1 MNADDRD
8 RLRRILAT
16 FDEAGLVALANKG
29 LVRRAQ
35 KDLEAGGLEH
45 EETDTALVVRGP
57 GWVVTMP
64 PDGPAHADDD
74 TKASG
79 VTRQILAATIY
90 LRDRWAAQE
99 NDERGTRNDESAAPS
114 DHHSEEALLALELD
128 HLEKWAGKTV
138 VREALADV
146 RRGVEIEVETHAIL
160 TIRFIREEVEA
171 RLLPVAGKKSARALL
186 DEMLTTAPK
195 SLHKR
200 WVVAAV
206 LAFQQSRGRVLEH
219 PADAA
224 PPEEPGALRSRRR
237 SPTRRGSC
245 SKAWRRRASPTRR
258 SAWWSGCSRCRCRRR
273 PSTCRG

>member
-1 MNADDRD
+1 MNTDDRD
-8 RLRRILAT
+8 RLRRILAS
-16 FDEAGLVALANKG
+16 FDEVGLVALSNKG

-35 KDLEAGGLEH
+35 KDLEAGGLTH
-45 EETDTALVVRGP
+45 EETDAAVVVRGP

-64 PDGPAHADDD
+64 PDGPAHATDD

-90 LRDRWAAQE
+90 LRDRWAGLQK
-99 NDERGTRNDESAAPS
+99 DEGGRMKDEEKPDSVHPSSLILHPSA
-114 DHHSEEALLALELD
+114 EALLGLELD

-138 VREALADV
+138 VREALAV
-146 RRGVEIEVETHAIL
+146 GRGGMEIEVETRAGL
-160 TIRFIREEVEA
+160 TIRILRHEVEA
-171 RLLPVAGKKSARALL
+171 RLPPVAGKKSARALL
-186 DEMLTTAPK
+186 DEVLTTAPK

-224 PPEEPGALRSRRR
+224 PGHGLRPARAPREADRR
-237 SPTRRGSC
+237 SPPRRGSS
-245 SKAWRRRASPTRR
+245 SKA
-258 SAWWSGCSRCRCRRR
+258 
-273 PSTCRG
+273 